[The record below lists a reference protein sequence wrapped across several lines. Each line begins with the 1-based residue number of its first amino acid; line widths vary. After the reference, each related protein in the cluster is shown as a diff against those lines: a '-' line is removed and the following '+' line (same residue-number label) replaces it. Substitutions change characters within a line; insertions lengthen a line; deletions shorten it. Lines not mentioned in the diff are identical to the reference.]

1 MVIFSLAYIILFISG
16 LFFGGPAWA
25 QAKSVTSC
33 STDYAPQI
41 MPFLIAKENRYF
53 EMEGLNVNA
62 LVARGNLCTM
72 ALIANSLN
80 FTAAPSTF
88 DSLVAGDLRGK
99 VTYVLGKFLL
109 HRLVVLPEIKRFSD
123 LKGARVAISSFG
135 SLTDQ
140 LTREILA
147 QHGLKAMK
155 DVILLQTGGA
165 PVRYAALKSKH
176 VQAALLSTN
185 YGLAAL
191 NEGFHELPFEPPPY
205 ASSPIIV
212 KDETLAREPAMVR
225 GFLRATLKG
234 HLFFGQKP
242 EQTVALMQKLLRM
255 PDVKLAKENYEDEMT
270 RYNPGGKFSE
280 EARKRV
286 IQRARE
292 SRNVA
297 RPVAEKEI
305 FDFSIAAQVEEEL
318 KRQGWKP

>member
-1 MVIFSLAYIILFISG
+1 
-16 LFFGGPAWA
+16 
-25 QAKSVTSC
+25 
-33 STDYAPQI
+33 

-53 EMEGLNVNA
+53 EMEGLNVNV

-72 ALIANSLN
+72 ALIANSIT
-80 FTAAPSTF
+80 FTASPSTF

-109 HRLVVLPEIKRFSD
+109 HRLVVQPEIKNFSD
-123 LKGARVAISSFG
+123 LKGAKIAISSFG

-165 PVRYAALKSKH
+165 PVRYAALKSKN

-191 NEGFHELPFEPPPY
+191 NEGFHELQFEPPPY
-205 ASSPIIV
+205 TSSPIIV
-212 KDETLAREPAMVR
+212 KDETLARETAMVR
-225 GFLRATLKG
+225 GFLRAVLKG
-234 HLFFGQKP
+234 QLFFGQRP
-242 EQTVALMQKLLRM
+242 EQTIALMQKLLRM
-255 PDVKLAKENYEDEMT
+255 PDVKLAKEDYEDEMT
-270 RYNPGGKFSE
+270 RYNPGGKFAE
-280 EARKRV
+280 EARRRV

-305 FDFSIAAQVEEEL
+305 FDFSVAAQVEEEL